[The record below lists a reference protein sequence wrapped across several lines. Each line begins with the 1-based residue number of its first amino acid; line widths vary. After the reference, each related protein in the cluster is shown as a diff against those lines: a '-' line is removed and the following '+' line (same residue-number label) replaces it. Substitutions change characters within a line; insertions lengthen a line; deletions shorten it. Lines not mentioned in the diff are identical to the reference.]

1 MTFVIAYVHILIV
14 YNRRRMNGSTTL
26 TLETPARTASTWPA
40 YAALGAGVVGITWGA
55 LFVRWAGIPG
65 PASAFYRVLVAALIL
80 VPWRAAATSAPMP
93 SRRAALIALASGV
106 FFACDLALFNVAV
119 LRTSA
124 TAASLLGNNSP
135 IFVGLGAWLLFRER
149 PRAAFWIGL
158 GLALAGGAVIV
169 SMDAGAGAAAAG
181 SGASGGGAFGDVTGD
196 LMAVAAS
203 AFFAAY
209 LMMTARV
216 RAQMDTLTFN
226 TLAIVGSVVTLW
238 VVCVAL
244 GVPLGGYSW
253 QVWSLLVGL
262 GLIAQLASYFAI
274 SYALGHL
281 PAAQTSVGLLAQAP
295 LTAVLA
301 MPLLGESIT
310 AGQVIGSVLVLTG
323 IYVVNRGDR
332 A

>member
-1 MTFVIAYVHILIV
+1 
-14 YNRRRMNGSTTL
+14 MNGTSSSSSTSTL
-26 TLETPARTASTWPA
+26 TFETAAAETATAAAPARTASVWPA
-40 YAALGAGVVGITWGA
+40 YAALGVGIIGITWGV

-65 PASAFYRVLVAALIL
+65 PASAFYRVLVAALVL
-80 VPWRAAATSAPMP
+80 VPWRAVARPASGTTPL
-93 SRRAALIALASGV
+93 SRRAIIIALASGV
-106 FFACDLALFNVAV
+106 FFACDLALFNVSV

-124 TAASLLGNNSP
+124 TAASLLSNNSP
-135 IFVGLGAWLLFRER
+135 IFVGFGAWLLFRER
-149 PRAAFWIGL
+149 PSTAFWIGL
-158 GLALAGGAVIV
+158 ALSLVGGAVIV
-169 SMDAGAGAAAAG
+169 GMDAGAPAGAAPG
-181 SGASGGGAFGDVTGD
+181 TQGAFGDVTGD

-209 LMMTARV
+209 LMLTARV

-238 VVCVAL
+238 LVCVL
-244 GVPLGGYSW
+244 LRVPLGGYSW
-253 QVWSLLVGL
+253 QVWTMLLGL
-262 GLIAQLASYFAI
+262 GLVAQLVSYFAI

-295 LTAVLA
+295 LTALLA

-323 IYVVNRGDR
+323 IYVVNRGER

>member
-1 MTFVIAYVHILIV
+1 
-14 YNRRRMNGSTTL
+14 MNGSTTL
-26 TLETPARTASTWPA
+26 TLEAPARTASTWPA
-40 YAALGAGVVGITWGA
+40 YAALATGVVGITWGV

-65 PASAFYRVLVAALIL
+65 PASAFYRVLVAALVL
-80 VPWRAAATSAPMP
+80 VPWRAVAKPARTP
-93 SRRAALIALASGV
+93 SRRAVIVALASGV
-106 FFACDLALFNVAV
+106 FFAFDLALFNIAV

-124 TAASLLGNNSP
+124 TAASLLSNNSP

-149 PRAAFWIGL
+149 PSVAFWIGL
-158 GLALAGGAVIV
+158 GLSLAGGAVIV
-169 SMDAGAGAAAAG
+169 AMDAGAAAG
-181 SGASGGGAFGDVTGD
+181 AGPGAHGAFGDVTGD

-209 LMMTARV
+209 LVMTARV
-216 RAQMDTLTFN
+216 RSEMDTLTFN
-226 TLAIVGSVVTLW
+226 TLAIAGSVVTLW
-238 VVCVAL
+238 LVCLAM

-253 QVWSLLVGL
+253 QVWTLLLGL
-262 GLIAQLASYFAI
+262 GLVSQLVSYFAI

-295 LTAVLA
+295 LTALLA

-323 IYVVNRGDR
+323 IYVVNRGER